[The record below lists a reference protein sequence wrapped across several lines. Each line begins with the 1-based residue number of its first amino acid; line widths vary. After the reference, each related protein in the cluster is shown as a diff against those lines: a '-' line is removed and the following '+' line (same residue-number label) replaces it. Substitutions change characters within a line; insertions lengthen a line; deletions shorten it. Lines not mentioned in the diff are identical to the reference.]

1 MRTVWATA
9 TDIVKPVEVGAD
21 CGRRGLHMNFIC
33 NPMCLWVSHMWVLG
47 WHDRGWGGLGVDMGD
62 GTWYIE
68 CPRHELTRLGE
79 IMRVVQKKLWTPMG
93 PLSSHWSPYR
103 ECFFISNFNKYY
115 YRASSN

>member
-1 MRTVWATA
+1 MLESGMRTVWATA

-68 CPRHELTRLGE
+68 CPRHELTNEARGNYA
-79 IMRVVQKKLWTPMG
+79 RSTKKIVD
-93 PLSSHWSPYR
+93 PYG
-103 ECFFISNFNKYY
+103 
-115 YRASSN
+115 AT